1 MVKVLITVDYYY
13 IESNER
19 HLRIF
24 SSKTMM
30 ETWLEN
36 IELTIRERKFLA
48 SLDYVLSNQQRKALG
63 FSFTITRVEY
73 ATNVEAS
80 ANLSC
85 VKSKKRLLK
94 KNMLPIF

>member
-1 MVKVLITVDYYY
+1 MK
-13 IESNER
+13 
-19 HLRIF
+19 
-24 SSKTMM
+24 
-30 ETWLEN
+30 TWLEN

-73 ATNVEAS
+73 ATNVETS

-85 VKSKKRLLK
+85 VKSKEKRLLK
-94 KNMLPIF
+94 IHPLPFATVIDISNNTLFMSST